1 MENLQVYVINLDHR
15 TDRLEEI
22 TKELDIMG
30 LKFKRFPAIKT
41 SPGII
46 GCGLSH
52 LAVLKE
58 ARELGLKEVLIFE
71 DDFTFSES
79 KEHCWKTV
87 EEFLKNE
94 TYDVVMFGYNMQK
107 SSPYKPGLLKVL
119 EAQTAS
125 AYIVNHRFYDKLINL
140 FEEAMPLLQ
149 STGKHWVYAN
159 DEVWKKLQPGAD
171 WFAFEPRMGYQRKSF
186 SDNTQSVT
194 DYRV

>member
-22 TKELDIMG
+22 TKELEG

-41 SPGII
+41 SPGMI

-58 ARELGLKEVLIFE
+58 ARDLGLKEVLIFE

-79 KEHCWKTV
+79 KEHFWKTV

-94 TYDVVMFGYNMQK
+94 TYDVVMLAYALN
-107 SSPYKPGLLKVL
+107 SSKPYKPGILKVL
-119 EAQTAS
+119 DAQTAS
-125 AYIVNHRFYDKLINL
+125 AYIVNNRFYDTLINL

-149 STGKHWVYAN
+149 STRKHWLYAN
-159 DEVWKKLQPGAD
+159 DQIWKKLQPGAE

>member
-1 MENLQVYVINLDHR
+1 MENLQIYVINLDHR
-15 TDRLEEI
+15 KDRLEEI
-22 TKELDIMG
+22 TKELEG

-41 SPGII
+41 NPGII

-94 TYDVVMFGYNMQK
+94 TYDVVMLAYALN
-107 SSPYKPGLLKVL
+107 SSKPYKPGIVKVL
-119 EAQTAS
+119 DAQTAS
-125 AYIVNHRFYDKLINL
+125 AYIVSHRFYDTLINL

-159 DEVWKKLQPGAD
+159 DEVWKKLQPGAA

>member
-1 MENLQVYVINLDHR
+1 MENLQIYVINLDHR

-22 TKELDIMG
+22 TKELEG

-41 SPGII
+41 TPGII

-79 KEHCWKTV
+79 KEYCWKTV

-94 TYDVVMFGYNMQK
+94 TYDVVMLGYNMQK
-107 SSPYKPGLLKVL
+107 SAPYKPGLLKVL

-159 DEVWKKLQPGAD
+159 DQVWKKLQPGAD
-171 WFAFEPRMGYQRKSF
+171 WFAFEPRMGYQRASF
-186 SDNTQSVT
+186 SDNSQKYE

>member
-1 MENLQVYVINLDHR
+1 MENLQIYVINLDHR
-15 TDRLEEI
+15 KDRLEEI
-22 TKELDIMG
+22 TKELDN

-41 SPGII
+41 SPGMI

-94 TYDVVMFGYNMQK
+94 TYDVVMLAYALN
-107 SSPYKPGLLKVL
+107 SSKPYKPGLLKVL
-119 EAQTAS
+119 DAQTAS
-125 AYIVNHRFYDKLINL
+125 AYIVNNRFYDTLINL

-149 STGKHWVYAN
+149 STRKHWLYAN
-159 DEVWKKLQPGAD
+159 DQVWKKLQPGAN

-194 DYRV
+194 DYHV